1 MRRVNVIGWGIYV
14 AERRGHVRHPRRR
27 RRHRAISTGRN
38 SSSDSA
44 QDPDPAADL
53 VLAAEPIIKHS
64 VAIEAGAAAAM
75 SSDADAVA
83 AEADQ

>member
-14 AERRGHVRHPRRR
+14 VERRGHVRHPRRR

-44 QDPDPAADL
+44 QDPAADL